1 MIYAFDINKLD
12 VVCKNAKIII
22 LTDSVKYHTAKF
34 KFSEDWDNFSKTA
47 YFINKSN
54 DKDEKDI
61 SVPMFLG
68 GNEDEIFKPDPQAEI
83 QMLKQELA
91 NYDYIGVKIAM
102 GVATIDD
109 YEEQIAYTEELRAKI
124 RALEGTE

>member
-1 MIYAFDINKLD
+1 MLAEING
-12 VVCKNAKIII
+12 
-22 LTDSVKYHTAKF
+22 KYI
-34 KFSEDWDNFSKTA
+34 E
-47 YFINKSN
+47 
-54 DKDEKDI
+54 
-61 SVPMFLG
+61 V
-68 GNEDEIFKPDPQAEI
+68 EDETFKPDTQTEI
-83 QMLKQELA
+83 QALKQELA

>member
-1 MIYAFDINKLD
+1 MLAEINGKY
-12 VVCKNAKIII
+12 
-22 LTDSVKYHTAKF
+22 VK
-34 KFSEDWDNFSKTA
+34 
-47 YFINKSN
+47 
-54 DKDEKDI
+54 
-61 SVPMFLG
+61 V
-68 GNEDEIFKPDPQAEI
+68 EDEIYKPDPQAEI

-109 YEEQIAYTEELRAKI
+109 YKEQIAYTEELRAKI